1 MRLNVYDGALLFHPT
16 QGDTQLIN
24 GLIGFLTQDLAAAE
38 AYVLGGRET
47 PEDGEYEVLVRPYK

>member
-16 QGDTQLIN
+16 EGDTQLIN
-24 GLIGFLTQDLAAAE
+24 GLIGFLAQDDNAAR

-47 PEDGEYEVLVRPYK
+47 PEDREYEVLIRTY